1 MILRGKKFVLIGG
14 AGLIGS
20 HTAEELIKEDIKE
33 LVIFDNFLEDQ
44 WKMLKI
50 Y

>member
-1 MILRGKKFVLIGG
+1 MILRGKKFVLIGV
-14 AGLIGS
+14 GLIGS
-20 HTAEELIKEDIKE
+20 HTAEELIKEDIKAS
-33 LVIFDNFLEDQ
+33 LYLIIFLEDQ

>member
-1 MILRGKKFVLIGG
+1 MNLKGKKFVLIGG

-33 LVIFDNFLEDQ
+33 LVIFDNFFI
-44 WKMLKI
+44 KK